1 MPARM
6 NALMTAILAALFA
19 FELHAGA
26 RPAYCTGEPVTVDF
40 DMESIPEPRE
50 TVQSFYY
57 DFLDATFFQQAKQA
71 FDLPRHFRRLAGRP
85 KEALNVNCMDEV
97 PDSSWFTNRNGK
109 RRMTPEEVER
119 GPNRGEGPA
128 GEIWTVI
135 RAKTEG
141 ITPGFLIRDEEGQ
154 VYQFKFDPPEYPEM
168 ATAAEVIA
176 SRLYYAAGYNVKE
189 NYIVHFTR
197 RQLKVDPG
205 AKRKDHLGRTHRMTE
220 DDLDA
225 ILARVARRRNG
236 SYRAVA
242 GKYLDGVPKGPFSFY
257 GMRADDPNDL
267 IPHEHRRDLRG
278 LRLIAAWLND
288 NDIREGNTLDMYVE
302 EDGRRF
308 LKHYLIDTGSALGS
322 DTTHPNIDRI
332 GNEYQFDAGEIGKAF
347 FSLGLYRRPWQGG
360 SQKVLHPS
368 VGHIDVENFDPGR
381 WKPNYPIVAF
391 ENMTDADAVWA
402 TRIILSFTDEQI
414 RAAVKSGRFSDPEAE
429 ETLTAILI
437 ERRDRIGR
445 YWLKRVNPLA
455 NFAVAGS
462 NELRFENLEVKY
474 GFAEPDQFVY
484 RYTIRSAGDGA
495 ILDRGE
501 LRRESIPLAAARAPG
516 VYEIEIE
523 TAGNGKP
530 RPRLRVYVRTSDEK
544 GPKLAGII
552 RTTRKH
558 HSTWMGNQWK
568 HSS

>member
-1 MPARM
+1 
-6 NALMTAILAALFA
+6 
-19 FELHAGA
+19 
-26 RPAYCTGEPVTVDF
+26 
-40 DMESIPEPRE
+40 
-50 TVQSFYY
+50 
-57 DFLDATFFQQAKQA
+57 
-71 FDLPRHFRRLAGRP
+71 
-85 KEALNVNCMDEV
+85 
-97 PDSSWFTNRNGK
+97 
-109 RRMTPEEVER
+109 
-119 GPNRGEGPA
+119 
-128 GEIWTVI
+128 
-135 RAKTEG
+135 
-141 ITPGFLIRDEEGQ
+141 
-154 VYQFKFDPPEYPEM
+154 
-168 ATAAEVIA
+168 
-176 SRLYYAAGYNVKE
+176 
-189 NYIVHFTR
+189 
-197 RQLKVDPG
+197 
-205 AKRKDHLGRTHRMTE
+205 
-220 DDLDA
+220 
-225 ILARVARRRNG
+225 
-236 SYRAVA
+236 
-242 GKYLDGVPKGPFSFY
+242 
-257 GMRADDPNDL
+257 
-267 IPHEHRRDLRG
+267 
-278 LRLIAAWLND
+278 
-288 NDIREGNTLDMYVE
+288 
-302 EDGRRF
+302 
-308 LKHYLIDTGSALGS
+308 
-322 DTTHPNIDRI
+322 
-332 GNEYQFDAGEIGKAF
+332 
-347 FSLGLYRRPWQGG
+347 
-360 SQKVLHPS
+360 